1 MEKYTLYF
9 LYLIF
14 GIPLFSCHPKKSEG
28 LTREVLEKHMDNTAL
43 IHGPYILIKL
53 PIENGVTIRN
63 PVKIVQGP
71 DDFLYVAN
79 KSGEIYKLL
88 DSDGDGLEDYA
99 QLYCDVK
106 LDNLRSPVSML
117 FRGNDLYVG
126 TAQAIRIYS
135 DVDRDGVVDTSRI
148 FFDKIPHS
156 EHPYEWTSALT
167 VGPDDYLYFVLTTD
181 SWNAGASPD
190 PELMRGAIIKMS
202 WDGTEIERYVTG
214 VRSVHS
220 MVMLTN
226 QQLIFNDNE
235 GGGNPTEELNIVQEG
250 AFYGHNPSKYNNPSH
265 TMEPIYSLQT
275 EVAPSGMALNPIG
288 NNFGDTE
295 GDLFVAF
302 YGPGGRLDRG
312 AISRLQF
319 TLADGGMIEKVEEH
333 PVVSNFPKLSDLTF
347 SKNGDLYITQVGNT
361 DYWYEPIN
369 EAEGAIYR
377 MIFADWVKPIPYS
390 KKSKTAYENSETL
403 ELGKQ
408 LFEMRGCDACHS
420 VDGRTELLGP
430 NLKDVGRT
438 FSKEE
443 LLVEIETPSA
453 RIKPSMMGTKITKK
467 SGEVLLGRVITSN
480 SESIDLMIISNRVL
494 RIARMDILKE
504 ENYEESLMYTGLLS
518 GLTEEEVNS
527 LLAYLQSLHLKNK

>member
-1 MEKYTLYF
+1 MEKYM
-9 LYLIF
+9 LYLLLLV
-14 GIPLFSCHPKKSEG
+14 GINLTSCNSNKSEG
-28 LTREVLEKHMDNTAL
+28 LTREVIEKYKDKTAL
-43 IHGPYILIKL
+43 IHGPYTLIKL
-53 PIENGVTIRN
+53 PIEKGVTIRN
-63 PVKIVQGP
+63 PVKILQGP

-79 KSGEIYKLL
+79 KSGEIYKLI
-88 DSDGDGLEDYA
+88 DSDDDGLEDYA

-106 LDNLRSPVSML
+106 TDGLRSPVSML
-117 FRGNDLYVG
+117 FRGDDLYVG
-126 TAQAIRIYS
+126 TAQAIRVYS
-135 DVDRDGVVDTSRI
+135 DINGDGVADTSRV

-167 VGPDDYLYFVLTTD
+167 VGPDDFLYFVLTTD

-202 WDGTEIERYVTG
+202 WDGSVIQRYATG

-220 MVMLTN
+220 MVMLN

-235 GGGNPTEELNIVQEG
+235 GGGNPTEELNLVSEG
-250 AFYGHNPSKYNNPSH
+250 AFYGHNPSKYNNPML

-288 NNFGDTE
+288 NNFGDT
-295 GDLFVAF
+295 GGNLFVAF
-302 YGPGGRLDRG
+302 YGPGGRLNRG

-319 TLADGGMIEKVEEH
+319 TLAEGGMIEKVEEH

-377 MIFADWVKPIPYS
+377 MSFADWVKPVTYS
-390 KKSKTAYENSETL
+390 KESKTMFENSETI

-408 LFEMRGCDACHS
+408 LFAIRACDACHS

-443 LLVEIETPSA
+443 LLEEIETPSA
-453 RIKPSMMGTKITKK
+453 RIKPSMMGVKITKK
-467 SGEVLLGRVITSN
+467 SGEILLGRVISSN
-480 SESIDLMIISNRVL
+480 AESIDLMIVSNRVL
-494 RIARMDILKE
+494 KIARLDILKE
-504 ENYEESLMYTGLLS
+504 ENYEQSLMYSGLLT

-527 LLAYLQSLHLKNK
+527 ILAYLQSLHLKNE